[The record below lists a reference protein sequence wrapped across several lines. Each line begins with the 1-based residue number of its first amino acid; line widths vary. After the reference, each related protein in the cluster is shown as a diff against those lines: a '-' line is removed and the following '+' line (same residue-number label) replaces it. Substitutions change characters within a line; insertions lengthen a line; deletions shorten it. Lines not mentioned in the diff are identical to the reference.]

1 MDKLEENNSLI
12 LVFLLLGAAGSYFL
26 GLSSGVF
33 VFLIFG
39 GIFELAFWIGL
50 LSTNHDT
57 QSSANDKVSE

>member
-1 MDKLEENNSLI
+1 MEKLEENHSLI
-12 LVFLLLGAAGSYFL
+12 LVFLLLGAAGSYFV

-33 VFLIFG
+33 VFLIIG